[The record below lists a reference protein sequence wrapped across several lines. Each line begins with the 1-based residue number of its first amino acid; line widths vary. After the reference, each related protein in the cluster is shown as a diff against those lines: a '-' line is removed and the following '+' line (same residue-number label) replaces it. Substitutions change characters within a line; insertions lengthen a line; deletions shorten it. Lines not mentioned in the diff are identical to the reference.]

1 VSEPI
6 GERIRRLRAARKL
19 SQRQLSGPGVSAAY
33 ICRIEA
39 GNRVPSVKALRVLA
53 PKLGVSV
60 AYLETGR
67 ELTDAEDRDVRLGDA
82 ELRLRLGEMTADLEG
97 VLHELFEEARQ
108 AGHAAAELRAQIA
121 LGLAAA
127 HRGDH
132 LEAVERLEQA
142 IEAPSV
148 TPLSHPDVY
157 TTLGHAYSELGRR
170 AEAIRLFQECL
181 ERLDQE
187 EEGTGAA
194 FVRFATYLSYALAD
208 SGDLA
213 AAQTT
218 VNEAVERAE
227 VIEDAYSRVRLYWSR
242 ARLASMAGESAS
254 ALADIRSAITLLKE
268 TEDTLHLGLAYL
280 LQGEFLLE
288 ANELDEAETILEL
301 AARLIGGA
309 DAQHRAGLAA
319 EQAKL
324 AARRG
329 DGERAVQL
337 AQQALAL
344 VGNET
349 PSEQGRARW
358 ALAEGLAAAGDHAA
372 AEKEFDRAEDLLEGE
387 GRYRTQL
394 LKARARVARDAG
406 RLDEAIKLLERA
418 TELATDRRA
427 PPPHSLRRSSNKT

>member
-6 GERIRRLRAARKL
+6 GERIRRLRAAREL

-108 AGHAAAELRAQIA
+108 AGDAAAELRAQIA

-344 VGNET
+344 VGNQT

>member
-6 GERIRRLRAARKL
+6 GERIRRLRAAREL

-132 LEAVERLEQA
+132 LEGVERLEQA
-142 IEAPSV
+142 IEAASV

-218 VNEAVERAE
+218 VNEAVDRAE

-344 VGNET
+344 VGNQT